1 MVRSAE
7 SSLQRVDISSLAIIG
22 GGNMGAAFA
31 HGLIAGG
38 LAPAALTIVEVDV
51 EKRNGLA
58 RDFHG
63 ATVTETLEACVNAV
77 IAVKPPAAAD
87 ATRAAVSAGATTILS
102 IAAGVSIAT
111 LESAAGPGVGV
122 IRAMPNTPALV
133 GQGAAGYA
141 LGTGCGP
148 DAERLASAVLGSVG
162 LALRVDETMLDAV
175 TGLTGSGP
183 AYLFYVAEALVA
195 AGVAE
200 GLAPDVADRLVRQL
214 LLGAGTLL
222 ASSNDTPSKLRE
234 NVTSPNGTTAAGLAA
249 LAAAGG
255 REAIIAAVRAA
266 TARSVELGR
275 EADRK

>member
-1 MVRSAE
+1 MNF
-7 SSLQRVDISSLAIIG
+7 DSLAIIG

-38 LAPAALTIVEVDV
+38 LSPSALTIVELDAAKRAELSATFPGVTIV
-51 EKRNGLA
+51 EKIGPCR
-58 RDFHG
+58 
-63 ATVTETLEACVNAV
+63 NAV
-77 IAVKPPAAAD
+77 IAVKPPAAAE
-87 ATRAAVSAGATTILS
+87 ATREAVACGATTILS

-111 LESAAGPGVGV
+111 LAAAAGPGVAV

-133 GQGAAGYA
+133 GKGAAGFS
-141 LGTGCGP
+141 LGTSCGAE
-148 DAERLASAVLGSVG
+148 AERFAAGVLGSVG
-162 LALRVDETMLDAV
+162 MAVRVDEPLLDAV

-183 AYLFYVAEALVA
+183 AYLFSIAEALIA

-200 GLAPDVADRLVRQL
+200 GLDAATADALVRQL
-214 LLGAGTLL
+214 FLGSGTLL
-222 ASSNDTPSKLRE
+222 AASADSPTKLRE

-249 LAAAGG
+249 LGAAGG